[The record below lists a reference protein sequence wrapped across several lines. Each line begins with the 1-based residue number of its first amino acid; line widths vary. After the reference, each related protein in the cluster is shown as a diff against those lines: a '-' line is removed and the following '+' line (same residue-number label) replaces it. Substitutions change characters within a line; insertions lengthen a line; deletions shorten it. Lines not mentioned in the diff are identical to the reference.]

1 MSMQAAQSQVS
12 EELYTELLG
21 VTTSDEADRYLVR
34 LILAAREGRGC
45 LPLHLGL
52 GERGFEA
59 LIERSFSEM
68 QRWFILH
75 TKVPAAVVERS
86 DTRSELLSLRLD
98 EQQELTVLLESWRNP
113 DVDPV
118 LSVIIATGCLGGDHL
133 WRDLGF
139 ENRDWLSEMMAFAY
153 PQLKAKNSKDMK
165 WKRFLYK
172 QLCETGGN
180 YVCRAPSCEEC
191 AVYSDCFGPEA

>member
-1 MSMQAAQSQVS
+1 MQAAQSQVS